1 MRIVTRPDF
10 DGIVCAALLKD
21 ALNIDKPVLWI
32 EPGEINNGT
41 ARIKKGDIL
50 ANLPFHKNCSLWFDH
65 HYTNSIQDDFKG
77 EFRIAPSAAG
87 IIHNY
92 YLKKFTKNY
101 SKLVRETDRIDSA
114 RLTLE
119 EVLRPVGNPYVMLS
133 FTINSRMGD
142 DHLYWDRIVELLRNE
157 DMEDILNDKEVSK
170 RVEAEIENDR
180 KYKEYLQKYTGVEGN
195 VSVTDFRK
203 LDFSPSGNRF
213 LVFSL
218 FPDTYAN
225 LKIRNNNMEKGKVIL
240 SIGHSIFNRKCRV
253 HCGKITARFG
263 GGGHFGA
270 GSCCCESKIFDKS
283 VESII
288 SVLNKNVEI

>member
-21 ALNIDKPVLWI
+21 ALKIDEPVLWI
-32 EPGEINNGT
+32 EPGKINCKT
-41 ARIKKGDIL
+41 TRIKKGDII

-65 HYTNSIQDDFKG
+65 HFTNSVEDEFKG

-87 IIHNY
+87 IIHDY
-92 YLKKFTKNY
+92 YINKFERNY
-101 SKLVRETDRIDSA
+101 SKLVREADRIDSA
-114 RLTLE
+114 RLTLAE
-119 EVLRPVGNPYVMLS
+119 ILSPRSNPYVMLS
-133 FTINSRMGD
+133 FTINSRIED
-142 DHLYWDRIVELLRNE
+142 DHLYWDRVVELLRNE
-157 DMEDILNDKEVSK
+157 EIENILNDEKVSK
-170 RVEAEIENDR
+170 RIEAEIENDR
-180 KYKEYLQKYTGVEGN
+180 KYKEYLQKYTGIEGN

-203 LDFSPSGNRF
+203 LNFSPSGNRF

-218 FPDTYAN
+218 FPDSYAN
-225 LKIRNNNMEKGKVIL
+225 LKLRNNENEKGKVIL

-270 GSCCCESKIFDKS
+270 GSCCCESDIFDKS
-283 VESII
+283 FESIL
-288 SVLNKNVEI
+288 SVLNKNLEI